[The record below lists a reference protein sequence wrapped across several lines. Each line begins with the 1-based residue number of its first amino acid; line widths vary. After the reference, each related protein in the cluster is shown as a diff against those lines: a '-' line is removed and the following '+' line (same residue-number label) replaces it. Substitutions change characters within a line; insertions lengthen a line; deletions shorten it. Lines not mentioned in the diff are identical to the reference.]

1 MSVPLPLDWDSRK
14 PPPTSSAV
22 WEEISVVE
30 IDCAIP
36 LVVVVVVLSCWGEL
50 VVALVPVESMV
61 PEVAAAVWVEVEV
74 ELVGQV
80 DSVVE

>member
-1 MSVPLPLDWDSRK
+1 MPLDWDSRK

-22 WEEISVVE
+22 WEEISVAE

-36 LVVVVVVLSCWGEL
+36 VVVVVVVLSVWVEL
-50 VVALVPVESMV
+50 VVAWILVESMV

-74 ELVGQV
+74 VLVEQV